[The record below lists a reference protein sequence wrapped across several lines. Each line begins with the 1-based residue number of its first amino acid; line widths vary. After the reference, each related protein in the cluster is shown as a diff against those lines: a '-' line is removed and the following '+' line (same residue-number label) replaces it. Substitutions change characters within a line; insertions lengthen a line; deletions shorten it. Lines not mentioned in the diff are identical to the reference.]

1 MRFRNKITGAIIDVK
16 SELKG
21 PWEKIGGGVKP
32 AAPISEPEPLEVDA
46 EPAKKKPGRK
56 PKK

>member
-1 MRFRNKITGAIIDVK
+1 MRFRNKKTGAILDVK

-21 PWEKIGGGVKP
+21 PWEKMDGGAIP
-32 AAPISEPEPLEVDA
+32 AAPISEPEDIQPA
-46 EPAKKKPGRK
+46 EIIKKKPGRK

>member
-1 MRFRNKITGAIIDVK
+1 MRFRNKKTGTIIDVK

-21 PWEKIGGGVKP
+21 PWEKMDGGAIP
-32 AAPISEPEPLEVDA
+32 AAPISEPEDIQPA
-46 EPAKKKPGRK
+46 EIIKKKPGRK